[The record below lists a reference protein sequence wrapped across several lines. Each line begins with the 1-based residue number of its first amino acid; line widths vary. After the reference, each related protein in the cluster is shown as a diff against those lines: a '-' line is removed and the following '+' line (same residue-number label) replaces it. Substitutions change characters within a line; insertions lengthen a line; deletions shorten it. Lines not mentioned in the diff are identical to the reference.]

1 MELKTYFA
9 QDEFG
14 NVLPD
19 ATCYLYQRGTE
30 NLIAGL
36 LKPNGEGLTNPFKAG
51 ADGKT
56 QFAVANGIYDLRV
69 VSGARDYRVSVQSN
83 DVTADVAAA
92 AASANRAEAARD
104 AAQLSSGIYPT
115 IEKGLLATGLDKYF
129 SVPSA
134 DAKEYLILY
143 RNSGGVAVESKRYP
157 SVELVNDIGRRT
169 LSSINV
175 AASRIPVAATDF
187 GQVAI
192 WLENGLLAA
201 LGLSSELK
209 ETVIKDFI
217 TRASANPNMIPL
229 MATAFGQVVTWLENG
244 RFNAAGLA
252 YTIRDV
258 FQEVVR
264 SGNYS
269 PNMLPLVFTEAGQVP
284 LWMENGRFNAT
295 GLDSKISEAVQRA
308 LTAIQPKI
316 KVTDGSS
323 LYSYRAKIAA
333 ALGGAGTARVVM
345 TGDSWTEHLAET
357 AQPLSQALY
366 AAFGQAG
373 NGWFGVRADVSNPV
387 AQLLNGAV
395 LSKTG
400 TWTLYDLAEGV
411 SDALDGHA
419 ISATGTTETITVANL
434 KTQGFDWYYKD
445 GDGTFRYT
453 IDGGTP
459 VVVAGGNTGLRTK
472 VSVTGL
478 ADTVHTIVF
487 DLVGNTGTVMMYGG
501 LATRTTPGV
510 ELSKAG
516 NGGSTAPEW
525 QRCAPFVQK
534 YAAELLPDLAIIIL
548 GTNDRNAGIAKA
560 AFKAGV
566 QALVNAYRTG
576 SPNCSVIL
584 ITPTL
589 SGTLTDLGLI
599 GDYADAMREIA
610 ASTPLVE
617 FIDLNSFMPPRT
629 TLLSYGMWSDT
640 VHLSEIGGRYVTGL
654 LMKYFLK
661 TI

>member
-1 MELKTYFA
+1 MELKNYFA
-9 QDEFG
+9 QDELG
-14 NVLPD
+14 NALPG
-19 ATCYLYQRGTE
+19 ATCYLYNRGTE
-30 NLIAGL
+30 NLVSGL
-36 LKPNGEGLTNPFKAG
+36 VKANGEGSTNPFKTG
-51 ADGKT
+51 PDGRA
-56 QFAVANGIYDLRV
+56 QFAAANGIYDLRIV
-69 VSGARDYRVSVQSN
+69 QGARDYRVSIQCN

-92 AASANRAEAARD
+92 AAAANRAEVARD
-104 AAQLSSGIYPT
+104 VAQLSSGVF
-115 IEKGLLATGLDKYF
+115 ESLGSGLAGTTQGKYF
-129 SVPSA
+129 SVPSTA
-134 DAKEYLILY
+134 ASESLILY
-143 RNSGGVAVESKRYP
+143 KNNGATSAEITRYP
-157 SVELVNDIGRRT
+157 SVERVNEIGRRT
-169 LSSINV
+169 LSNTDV
-175 AASRIPVAATDF
+175 AASRIPLAATDL

-201 LGLSSELK
+201 LGLSPELK
-209 ETVIKDFI
+209 ETVVAEFI
-217 TRASANPNMIPL
+217 TRASANPTMVPL
-229 MATAFGQVVTWLENG
+229 MATALGQVVTWLENG
-244 RFNAAGLA
+244 RFNAAGL
-252 YTIRDV
+252 
-258 FQEVVR
+258 
-264 SGNYS
+264 
-269 PNMLPLVFTEAGQVP
+269 
-284 LWMENGRFNAT
+284 
-295 GLDSKISEAVQRA
+295 DSKINEIALRAFTAV
-308 LTAIQPKI
+308 QPKI

-323 LYSYRAKIAA
+323 LYSYRAKVAA

-357 AQPLSQALY
+357 AKPLSQALY

-395 LSKTG
+395 FSKTG
-400 TWTLYDLAEGV
+400 TWTLYDLVEGV

-419 ISATGTTETITVANL
+419 ISATGTTATITVANL

-478 ADTVHTIVF
+478 ADTVHTVVF

-534 YAAELLPDLAIIIL
+534 YAAELLPDLAIIVL

-599 GDYADAMREIA
+599 GDYADAMRDIA

-640 VHLSEIGGRYVTGL
+640 VHLSETGGRSVTGL